1 MQPFLLGL
9 ASGATCLAY
18 CAPVL
23 VPLMLGEARGIA
35 RSLFLL
41 AQFLGGRLAGYLL
54 FGFAAWATG
63 RLAPAGAPHRGL
75 AFGIAYAALAVLL
88 LVYGV
93 LRPPT
98 VCAGEPRGI
107 RALLSRWPAALPAG
121 LGFLTGVNLCPPF
134 LLAFAGAADSP
145 SVWGSL
151 LFFLLFF
158 VGTSVFMVP
167 LSLAGGLRRFQAVRI
182 VGRLAAVCV
191 GLYYLYVG
199 VLLIAREVVG
209 S

>member
-9 ASGATCLAY
+9 ASGVTCLAY

-23 VPLMLGEARGIA
+23 IPLMLGEARGVP
-35 RSLFLL
+35 RSLLL
-41 AQFLGGRLAGYLL
+41 LGQFLGGRLAGYLL

-63 RLAPAGAPHRGL
+63 RLAPPGTEHRGL
-75 AFGIAYAALAVLL
+75 AFGIAYAALALL
-88 LVYGV
+88 MLAYGV
-93 LRPPT
+93 FRPPT
-98 VCAGEPRGI
+98 VCAGEPRGV
-107 RALLSRWPAALPAG
+107 RALLARWPAALPAG

-134 LLAFAGAADSP
+134 LLAFAGAADSA

-151 LFFLLFF
+151 LFFTLFF
-158 VGTSVFMVP
+158 AGTSVYMVP
-167 LSLAGGLRRFQAVRI
+167 LSLAGGLRRFQAARA

-191 GLYYLYVG
+191 GLYYLYAG
-199 VLLIAREVVG
+199 VLLIVREVAG

>member
-1 MQPFLLGL
+1 VQPFLLGL
-9 ASGATCLAY
+9 ASGVTCLAY

-23 VPLMLGEARGIA
+23 VPLVLGEAQGVRRGVV
-35 RSLFLL
+35 LL

-63 RLAPAGAPHRGL
+63 RLVPSGAPHRGL
-75 AFGIAYAALAVLL
+75 AFGVAYATLAVLL
-88 LVYGV
+88 LLYGV
-93 LRPPT
+93 RRSPA
-98 VCAGEPRGI
+98 VCAAQPTRV
-107 RALLSRWPAALPAG
+107 RAVLARWPSALPAG

-134 LLAFAGAADSP
+134 LLAFAGAAGSDSL
-145 SVWGSL
+145 WGSL

-158 VGTSVFMVP
+158 AGTSVYMVP
-167 LSLAGGLRRFQAVRI
+167 LALAGALRRFHAVRI

-191 GLYYLYVG
+191 GLYYLYAG
-199 VLLIAREVVG
+199 VLLIVREVAG